1 MNGEE
6 LSSPRDWGFSTRA
19 LHVGQG
25 PDPAT
30 GAVVQPIHMATT
42 FAQQG
47 VGKHKGFEYSRT
59 GNPTRNALEE
69 CLAAL
74 EDAKHCLAFSSGLGA
89 ETTLMLQLNPG
100 DHVVYMEDVYGGTFR
115 LFDKVLK
122 RFGMTFTAVDAG
134 DIDRV
139 ESAMTE
145 KTRMVW
151 LESPTNPLLRVVD
164 IDAVS
169 EVAHSRG
176 AIVCVDNTFATPYLQ
191 QPLHLGA
198 DVVVHSSTK
207 YIGGHSDVV
216 GGAMMTSNDEL
227 EKQLRFHQNA
237 VGAVPSPFDCWLLLR
252 GVKTLA
258 LRVERQSANAL
269 EIATALARHKA
280 VKRVFYP
287 GLDAHPN
294 HSVAARQM
302 RVVTHL
308 AIDERRIFAQQLV
321 RLVSMT
327 DPQLVLALL
336 QPSQRGAP
344 AVDLQP
350 QPVFVPG
357 ADLSDRQ
364 AAFRAAVEAQQNRR
378 EVFAL
383 DGHRLAPGLAAARER
398 LGRCRRLHLGRRTC
412 RRLSA
417 LFGVRL
423 SQLL

>member
-1 MNGEE
+1 
-6 LSSPRDWGFSTRA
+6 LSPTEVVAKPVWGFSTRA
-19 LHVGQG
+19 VHVGQG

-42 FAQQG
+42 FAQEA
-47 VGKHKGFEYSRT
+47 VGKHHGFEYSRT

-89 ETTLMLQLNPG
+89 ETTLLLLLNPG

-122 RFGMTFTAVDAG
+122 RYGLTFSAVDAA
-134 DIDRV
+134 DVDAV
-139 ESAMTE
+139 EGAMTDR
-145 KTRMVW
+145 TRMVW
-151 LESPTNPLLRVVD
+151 LESPTNPLLRIVD

-176 AIVCVDNTFATPYLQ
+176 ATVCVDNTFATPYLQ

-216 GGAMMTSNDEL
+216 GGALMTNDDDL

-258 LRVERQSANAL
+258 LRVERQSENAMQV
-269 EIATALARHKA
+269 AAWLAEQPA

-287 GLDAHPN
+287 GLNGHAN
-294 HSVAARQM
+294 RSIAARQM
-302 RVVTHL
+302 RMFGGMVSFEL
-308 AIDERRIFAQQLV
+308 ADEAAALRALERLRIFALAESLGAV
-321 RLVSMT
+321 ESLAEHPARMTHASVPAAERHRAGLGDGLIRLSIGVE
-327 DPQLVLALL
+327 DA
-336 QPSQRGAP
+336 
-344 AVDLQP
+344 
-350 QPVFVPG
+350 
-357 ADLSDRQ
+357 ADLIADL
-364 AAFRAAVEAQQNRR
+364 E
-378 EVFAL
+378 
-383 DGHRLAPGLAAARER
+383 
-398 LGRCRRLHLGRRTC
+398 
-412 RRLSA
+412 SA
-417 LFGVRL
+417 LG
-423 SQLL
+423 

>member
-1 MNGEE
+1 
-6 LSSPRDWGFSTRA
+6 
-19 LHVGQG
+19 
-25 PDPAT
+25 
-30 GAVVQPIHMATT
+30 MATT

-47 VGKHKGFEYSRT
+47 VGEHKGFEYSRT

-74 EDAKHCLAFSSGLGA
+74 EDARHCLAFSSGLGA
-89 ETTLMLQLNPG
+89 ETTMMLLLNPG

-122 RFGMTFTAVDAG
+122 RFGMTFTAVDAS
-134 DIDRV
+134 DVDQV
-139 ESAMTE
+139 EAAMTD

-176 AIVCVDNTFATPYLQ
+176 AMVCVDNTFATPYLQ

-216 GGAMMTSNDEL
+216 GGAMMTNSDEL

-258 LRVERQSANAL
+258 LRVERQSENAL
-269 EIATALARHKA
+269 EIASALARHKA

-294 HSVAARQM
+294 RAIAGRQM
-302 RVVTHL
+302 RMFGGMVSFEV
-308 AIDERRIFAQQLV
+308 ADEATAFRTLERLKIFALAESLGAVESLAEHPARMTHASIPASERQRAGVGDGLI
-321 RLVSMT
+321 RLSVGVE
-327 DPQLVLALL
+327 DV
-336 QPSQRGAP
+336 
-344 AVDLQP
+344 
-350 QPVFVPG
+350 
-357 ADLSDRQ
+357 ADLIADL
-364 AAFRAAVEAQQNRR
+364 EN
-378 EVFAL
+378 AL
-383 DGHRLAPGLAAARER
+383 
-398 LGRCRRLHLGRRTC
+398 
-412 RRLSA
+412 S
-417 LFGVRL
+417 
-423 SQLL
+423 

>member
-1 MNGEE
+1 LPEE
-6 LSSPRDWGFSTRA
+6 EDSWGFSTRA

-47 VGKHKGFEYSRT
+47 VGKHQGFEYSRT

-69 CLAAL
+69 CLASL

-89 ETTLMLQLNPG
+89 ETTLMLLLNPG
-100 DHVVYMEDVYGGTFR
+100 DRVVYMEDVYGGTFR

-122 RFGMTFTAVDAG
+122 RYGLEFSAIDAS
-134 DIDRV
+134 DIDAV
-139 ESAMTE
+139 EKAMTPQ
-145 KTRMVW
+145 TRMVW

-169 EVAHSRG
+169 EVAHGHG
-176 AIVCVDNTFATPYLQ
+176 AIVCVDNTFATPFLQ

-216 GGAMMTSNDEL
+216 GGAIMTDNDEL

-258 LRVERQSANAL
+258 LRVERQSQNAMVV
-269 EIATALARHKA
+269 AQALQQNKA

-287 GLDAHPN
+287 GLEGHPN
-294 HSVAARQM
+294 RSVAARQM
-302 RVVTHL
+302 RMFGGMVSFEV
-308 AIDERRIFAQQLV
+308 ADEQTAFRTLQRLKIFALAESLGAVESLAEHPARMTHASIPAQERQRAGVGDGLI
-321 RLVSMT
+321 RLSIGVE
-327 DPQLVLALL
+327 DV
-336 QPSQRGAP
+336 
-344 AVDLQP
+344 
-350 QPVFVPG
+350 
-357 ADLSDRQ
+357 ADLIADL
-364 AAFRAAVEAQQNRR
+364 E
-378 EVFAL
+378 
-383 DGHRLAPGLAAARER
+383 
-398 LGRCRRLHLGRRTC
+398 
-412 RRLSA
+412 SA
-417 LFGVRL
+417 LR
-423 SQLL
+423 

>member
-1 MNGEE
+1 MPE
-6 LSSPRDWGFSTRA
+6 SRSQWGFSTRA
-19 LHVGQG
+19 LHTGQG

-47 VGKHKGFEYSRT
+47 VGKHHGFEYSRT

-74 EDAKHCLAFSSGLGA
+74 EEARHCLAFSSGLGA
-89 ETTLMLQLNPG
+89 ESTLMLLLNPG

-122 RFGMTFTAVDAG
+122 RYGLDFSAVDAS
-134 DIDRV
+134 DVDAVDR
-139 ESAMTE
+139 SLTS

-169 EVAHSRG
+169 EVAHSHG
-176 AIVCVDNTFATPYLQ
+176 AMVCVDNTFATPYLQ

-216 GGAMMTSNDEL
+216 GGAIMTSHDDL

-252 GVKTLA
+252 GIKTLA
-258 LRVERQSANAL
+258 LRVERQSQNAMEL
-269 EIATALARHKA
+269 ATALQGMKGVR
-280 VKRVFYP
+280 RVFYP
-287 GLDAHPN
+287 GLESHPN
-294 HSVAARQM
+294 RSVAARQM
-302 RVVTHL
+302 RMFGGMVSFEV
-308 AIDERRIFAQQLV
+308 ADESTAFRTLERLRIFALAESLGAV
-321 RLVSMT
+321 ESLAEHPARMTHASIPAEERRRAGVGDGLIRLSVGVEDVS
-327 DPQLVLALL
+327 
-336 QPSQRGAP
+336 
-344 AVDLQP
+344 DLI
-350 QPVFVPG
+350 
-357 ADLSDRQ
+357 ADL
-364 AAFRAAVEAQQNRR
+364 E
-378 EVFAL
+378 FAL
-383 DGHRLAPGLAAARER
+383 NDG
-398 LGRCRRLHLGRRTC
+398 
-412 RRLSA
+412 
-417 LFGVRL
+417 
-423 SQLL
+423 

>member
-1 MNGEE
+1 MGRSLPAN
-6 LSSPRDWGFSTRA
+6 WGFSTRA

-47 VGKHKGFEYSRT
+47 VGKHQGFEYSRT

-89 ETTLMLQLNPG
+89 ETTLMLLLNPG

-122 RFGMTFTAVDAG
+122 RYGMEFSAIDAS
-134 DIDRV
+134 DLDVV
-139 ESAMTE
+139 ERSMTPRT
-145 KTRMVW
+145 KMLW

-169 EVAHSRG
+169 
-176 AIVCVDNTFATPYLQ
+176 
-191 QPLHLGA
+191 
-198 DVVVHSSTK
+198 VVVHSATK

-216 GGAMMTSNDEL
+216 GGALMTNHDDL

-258 LRVERQSANAL
+258 LRVERQSENAMT
-269 EIATALARHKA
+269 IASALARHGA
-280 VKRVFYP
+280 VKRVYYP
-287 GLDAHPN
+287 GLETNAQRT
-294 HSVAARQM
+294 VAAKQM
-302 RVVTHL
+302 RMFGGMVSFEV
-308 AIDERRIFAQQLV
+308 ADEATALRTLERLKIFALAESLGAV
-321 RLVSMT
+321 ESLAEHPARMTHASIPAAERARAGVGDGLIRLSVGVE
-327 DPQLVLALL
+327 DV
-336 QPSQRGAP
+336 G
-344 AVDLQP
+344 DLI
-350 QPVFVPG
+350 
-357 ADLSDRQ
+357 ADLE
-364 AAFRAAVEAQQNRR
+364 RA
-378 EVFAL
+378 
-383 DGHRLAPGLAAARER
+383 
-398 LGRCRRLHLGRRTC
+398 
-412 RRLSA
+412 LS
-417 LFGVRL
+417 
-423 SQLL
+423 

>member
-1 MNGEE
+1 
-6 LSSPRDWGFSTRA
+6 
-19 LHVGQG
+19 
-25 PDPAT
+25 
-30 GAVVQPIHMATT
+30 MATT

-47 VGKHKGFEYSRT
+47 VGEHKGFEYSRT

-74 EDAKHCLAFSSGLGA
+74 EDARHCLAFSSGLGA
-89 ETTLMLQLNPG
+89 ETTLMLLLNPG

-122 RFGMTFTAVDAG
+122 RFGMTFTAVDAS
-134 DIDRV
+134 DVDQV
-139 ESAMTE
+139 EAAMTD

-176 AIVCVDNTFATPYLQ
+176 AMVCVDNTFATPYLQ

-216 GGAMMTSNDEL
+216 GGAMMTNSDEL

-258 LRVERQSANAL
+258 LRVERQSENAL
-269 EIATALARHKA
+269 EIASALARHEA

-294 HSVAARQM
+294 RAIAGRQM
-302 RVVTHL
+302 RMFGGMVSFEV
-308 AIDERRIFAQQLV
+308 ADEATAFRTLERLKIFALAESLGAVESLAEHPARMTHASIPAAERQRAGVGDGLI
-321 RLVSMT
+321 RLSVGVE
-327 DPQLVLALL
+327 DV
-336 QPSQRGAP
+336 
-344 AVDLQP
+344 
-350 QPVFVPG
+350 
-357 ADLSDRQ
+357 ADLIADL
-364 AAFRAAVEAQQNRR
+364 EN
-378 EVFAL
+378 AL
-383 DGHRLAPGLAAARER
+383 
-398 LGRCRRLHLGRRTC
+398 
-412 RRLSA
+412 S
-417 LFGVRL
+417 
-423 SQLL
+423 